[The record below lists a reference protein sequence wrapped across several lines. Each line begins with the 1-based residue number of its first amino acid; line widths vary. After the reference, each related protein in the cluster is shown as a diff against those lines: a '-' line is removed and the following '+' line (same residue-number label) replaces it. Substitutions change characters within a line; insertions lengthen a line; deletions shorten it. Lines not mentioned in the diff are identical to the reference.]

1 MGIKDEIREIL
12 IDYVKKGEDPLS
24 RIIGQTEAKKQ
35 FLASVVAG
43 HDVILK
49 GPRGCGKT
57 TMAKEMAQLLRP
69 IDVVDG
75 CEFNCQP
82 DRIACPVCRNKYSEG
97 GNPGDSEATIPTRTV
112 GGLERFVR
120 IQGSPDLTV
129 QDLLGDIDPVA
140 AFRYSP
146 TDYRAFT
153 PGKLLKGNN
162 GVVFCDEIAK
172 MPQRLQGAFLQVLDE
187 GRATISGYDLDYPAD
202 FLMIATSNLSAE
214 SGDVPLIDVLL
225 DRVDVIEMTYPS
237 NIEDEVRII
246 RNEAHDLGVEVDDR
260 MVEAIARAVQGTRS
274 EESLLKPASVRASI
288 KVFEKTQAYSLM
300 RASGVAGTR
309 DLYEALCSVLPAA
322 TGSSYAD
329 ARKAALEVLHEYGWY
344 LR

>member
-12 IDYVKKGEDPLS
+12 VDHVKQGEDPLA
-24 RIIGQTEAKKQ
+24 RIIGQSEAKKQ

-57 TMAKEMAQLLRP
+57 TLAKEMAKLLRP
-69 IDVVDG
+69 IEVIEG

-82 DRIACPVCRNKYSEG
+82 DRIACPVCRSKYGESST
-97 GNPGDSEATIPTRTV
+97 GDGISTKQV
-112 GGLERFVR
+112 GGLERFIR
-120 IQGSPDLTV
+120 IQGSPDLTS
-129 QDLLGDIDPVA
+129 QDLLGDVDPVA
-140 AFRYSP
+140 AFKYSP

-162 GVVFCDEIAK
+162 GIVFCDEIAK

-202 FLMIATSNLSAE
+202 FLMIATSNMSAE

-225 DRVDVIEMTYPS
+225 DRVDVIEMEYPS
-237 NIEDEVRII
+237 NIEDEVKII
-246 RNEAHDLGVEVDDR
+246 RNESDYLGVQ
-260 MVEAIARAVQGTRS
+260 VEDKMIEAVARAVQSTRVDGQM
-274 EESLLKPASVRASI
+274 LKPASVRASI
-288 KVFEKTQAYSLM
+288 KVYEKTQAYALM
-300 RASGVAGTR
+300 RASRAAGPR
-309 DLYEALCSVLPAA
+309 DLYEALSSVLPAA
-322 TGSSYAD
+322 TGSSQAD
-329 ARKAALEVLHEYGWY
+329 SRKAALEVLHEYGWY

>member
-1 MGIKDEIREIL
+1 MMGIKEELRETL
-12 IDYVKKGEDPLS
+12 IGYVKKSEDPLS
-24 RIIGQTEAKKQ
+24 RIIGQVDSKKQ

-57 TMAKEMAQLLRP
+57 TMAKEMAKLLRP
-69 IDVVDG
+69 VEVIDG

-82 DRIACPVCRNKYSEG
+82 DRISCPVCTSKYSKAGHEQR
-97 GNPGDSEATIPTRTV
+97 SIPTKRIA
-112 GGLERFVR
+112 GLERFVR

-140 AFRYSP
+140 AFKYSP

-162 GVVFCDEIAK
+162 GIVFCDEIAK

-187 GRATISGYDLDYPAD
+187 GKATISGYDVDYPAE
-202 FLMIATSNLSAE
+202 FLMIATSNLSPE

-225 DRVDVIEMTYPS
+225 DRVDVIEMTYPG
-237 NIEDEVRII
+237 NLNEEATII
-246 RNEAHDLGVEVDDR
+246 ANEARKLGVEVEEK
-260 MVEAIARAVQGTRS
+260 MVEAICRAVQRTRS
-274 EESLLKPASVRASI
+274 DDGPASKPASVRASI

-300 RASGVAGTR
+300 RASRVAGTR
-309 DLYEALCSVLPAA
+309 DLYDALCSVLPAA
-322 TGSSYAD
+322 TGMSDAD
-329 ARKAALEVLHEYGWY
+329 ARKFGLEVLHEFGWY

>member
-1 MGIKDEIREIL
+1 MGVKDEIREVL
-12 IDYVKKGEDPLS
+12 IEKVKASEDPLS
-24 RIIGQTEAKKQ
+24 RIIGQAEAKKQ

-57 TMAKEMAQLLRP
+57 TLAKEMAKLLSP
-69 IDVVDG
+69 IQVVEG

-82 DRIACPVCRNKYSEG
+82 DRIACPVCRNKYS
-97 GNPGDSEATIPTRTV
+97 NPGTEEIPTREV
-112 GGLERFVR
+112 AGLDRFVR

-162 GVVFCDEIAK
+162 GIVFCDEIAK

-187 GRATISGYDLDYPAD
+187 GKATISGYDVDYPAD

-225 DRVDVIEMTYPS
+225 DRVDVIEMSYPT
-237 NIEDEVRII
+237 NLEDEVRII
-246 RNEAHDLGVEVDDR
+246 GNEAHDLGVQVEDK
-260 MVEAIARAVQGTRS
+260 MVEAVARAVQRTRTP
-274 EESLLKPASVRASI
+274 ESPLLPASVRASI
-288 KVFEKTQAYSLM
+288 KIYEKTQAYSLM
-300 RASGVAGTR
+300 RGSKNAGTR
-309 DLYEALCSVLPAA
+309 DLYEALCSVLPSA
-322 TGSSYAD
+322 TGSSFAE
-329 ARKAALEVLHEYGWY
+329 ARKSALEVLHEFGWY

>member
-12 IDYVKKGEDPLS
+12 VDHVKRGDDPLS
-24 RIIGQTEAKKQ
+24 RIIGQTESKKQ
-35 FLASVVAG
+35 FLASLVAG

-57 TMAKEMAQLLRP
+57 TMAKEMAKHLHA

-82 DRIACPVCRNKYSEG
+82 DRVACPVCRSKYPA
-97 GNPGDSEATIPTRTV
+97 NPGAEAVPTKTV
-112 GGLERFVR
+112 SGLERFVR
-120 IQGSPDLTV
+120 IQGSPDLTA

-140 AFRYSP
+140 AFKYSP

-162 GVVFCDEIAK
+162 GIVFCDEIAK

-187 GRATISGYDLDYPAD
+187 GKATISGYDLDYPAE
-202 FLMIATSNLSAE
+202 FLMIATSNLSVE

-225 DRVDVIEMTYPS
+225 DRVDVIEMDYPTS
-237 NIEDEVRII
+237 LQDEVKII
-246 RNEAHDLGVEVDDR
+246 RNEANDLGVALEDK
-260 MVEAIARAVQGTRS
+260 MVEAIARAVQGTRNH
-274 EESLLKPASVRASI
+274 ESSTKPASVRASI
-288 KVFEKTQAYSLM
+288 KIHEKAQAYSLM
-300 RASGVAGTR
+300 RGSRAAGVR
-309 DLYEALCSVLPAA
+309 DLYEAMCSVLPAA

-329 ARKAALEVLHEYGWY
+329 ARKSALEVLHEFGWY

>member
-1 MGIKDEIREIL
+1 MDVKEELRDTL
-12 IDYVKKGEDPLS
+12 IDFVKEGKDPLS
-24 RIIGQTEAKKQ
+24 RIIGQTDAKKQ
-35 FLASVVAG
+35 FLASVVSG
-43 HDVILK
+43 HDIILK

-57 TMAKEMAQLLRP
+57 TLAKEMARLLNP
-69 IDVVDG
+69 VDVVEG

-82 DRIACPVCRNKYSEG
+82 DRIACPVCRNRYGSNS
-97 GNPGDSEATIPTRTV
+97 NPGKIPTRKV
-112 GGLERFVR
+112 EGLERFVR

-140 AFRYSP
+140 AFKYSP

-162 GVVFCDEIAK
+162 GIVFCDEIAK

-225 DRVDVIEMTYPS
+225 DRVDVIEMSYPS
-237 NIEDEVRII
+237 KIEEEVTII
-246 RNEAHDLGVEVDDR
+246 RNESNDLGVEVEDR
-260 MVEAIARAVQGTRS
+260 MIEALARSSQGTRS
-274 EESLLKPASVRASI
+274 EGTAFQAASVRASI
-288 KVFEKTQAYSLM
+288 KLYEKTQAYSLL
-300 RASGVAGTR
+300 RGSRVASTR
-309 DLYEALCSVLPAA
+309 DVYDAMCSVLPAA
-322 TGSSYAD
+322 TGVSPESI
-329 ARKAALEVLHEYGWY
+329 KKFALEILHEFGWY

>member
-1 MGIKDEIREIL
+1 LGIKDEIREIL
-12 IDYVKKGEDPLS
+12 VAHVKKGEDPLS

-35 FLASVVAG
+35 FLASLVAG

-57 TMAKEMAQLLRP
+57 TMAKEMAKHLQA

-82 DRIACPVCRNKYSEG
+82 DRVACPVCRSKYHT
-97 GNPGDSEATIPTRTV
+97 NPHRDPVPTKTV
-112 GGLERFVR
+112 SGLERFVR
-120 IQGSPDLTV
+120 IQGSPDLTA

-140 AFRYSP
+140 AFQYSP

-162 GVVFCDEIAK
+162 GIVFCDEIAK

-187 GRATISGYDLDYPAD
+187 GNATISGYDLDYPAD

-225 DRVDVIEMTYPS
+225 DRVDVIEMEYPT
-237 NIEDEVRII
+237 NLQDEVDII
-246 RNEAHDLGVEVDDR
+246 KNEATALGVKVDEK
-260 MVEAIARAVQGTRS
+260 MVEAIARAVQGTRTQETS
-274 EESLLKPASVRASI
+274 TKPASVRASI
-288 KVFEKTQAYSLM
+288 KIHEKTQAYSLM
-300 RASGVAGTR
+300 RGSREAGVR

-329 ARKAALEVLHEYGWY
+329 ARKSALEVLHEFGWY

>member
-1 MGIKDEIREIL
+1 MDIKEELRGTI
-12 IDYVKKGEDPLS
+12 IDHLKGGQDPLS

-57 TMAKEMAQLLRP
+57 TLAKEMAKLLQP
-69 IDVVDG
+69 IEVIEG

-82 DRIACPVCRNKYSEG
+82 DHISCPVCRDKYPS
-97 GNPGDSEATIPTRTV
+97 NPGDQQVVTREV
-112 GGLERFVR
+112 GGLQRFVR
-120 IQGSPDLTV
+120 IQGSPDLTA

-140 AFRYSP
+140 AFKYSP
-146 TDYRAFT
+146 SDYRAFT

-162 GVVFCDEIAK
+162 GIVFCDEIAK

-237 NIEDEVRII
+237 NMDEEVMII
-246 RNEAHDLGVEVDDR
+246 RNEAEDLGVEVEDK
-260 MVEAIARAVQGTRS
+260 MVKAIAKSVQRTRPD
-274 EESLLKPASVRASI
+274 ELVMKPASVRASI
-288 KVFEKTQAYSLM
+288 KIYEKTQAYCLM
-300 RASGVAGTR
+300 RGSKVAGTR

-322 TGSSYAD
+322 TGSSYAE
-329 ARKAALEVLHEYGWY
+329 ARKFALEVLHEYGWY

>member
-1 MGIKDEIREIL
+1 MDVKTEIREIL
-12 IDYVKKGEDPLS
+12 IKSVREGKDPLS
-24 RIIGQTEAKKQ
+24 RIIGQREAKKQ
-35 FLASVVAG
+35 FLASIVAG

-57 TMAKEMAQLLRP
+57 TLAKEMAKMLGP
-69 IDVVDG
+69 INVIEG

-82 DRIACPVCRNKYSEG
+82 DQIACPVCRSRY
-97 GNPGDSEATIPTRTV
+97 GDSEMDPERAPTRNV
-112 GGLERFVR
+112 SGLERFVR

-140 AFRYSP
+140 AFKYSP
-146 TDYRAFT
+146 DDYRAFT

-162 GVVFCDEIAK
+162 GIVFCDEIAK

-187 GRATISGYDLDYPAD
+187 GKATISGYDLDYPAD

-225 DRVDVIEMTYPS
+225 DRVDVIEMSYP
-237 NIEDEVRII
+237 NRIQDEATII
-246 RNEAHDLGVEVDDR
+246 KNEAKDLGVKVGEE
-260 MVEAIARAVQGTRS
+260 MMEAIASSTQKTRGNNTNFQ
-274 EESLLKPASVRASI
+274 PASVRASI
-288 KVFEKTQAYSLM
+288 KIFEKTQAYSLI
-300 RASGVAGTR
+300 SGNGSAQVK
-309 DLYEALCSVLPAA
+309 DLYDALCSVLPAA
-322 TGSSYAD
+322 TGAPHSEV
-329 ARKAALEVLHEYGWY
+329 KKQALEVLHDYGWY

>member
-1 MGIKDEIREIL
+1 MGIKDELREIV
-12 IDYVKKGEDPLS
+12 IDYVKKREDPLS
-24 RIIGQTEAKKQ
+24 RIIGQEETKKQ

-43 HDVILK
+43 HDIILK

-57 TMAKEMAQLLRP
+57 TLAKEMAKLLHP
-69 IDVVDG
+69 LEIIEG

-82 DRIACPVCRNKYSEG
+82 DRIACPVCRNKYSSVG
-97 GNPGDSEATIPTRTV
+97 KKSNKIQTRRIS
-112 GGLERFVR
+112 GMERFVR

-140 AFRYSP
+140 AFKYSP

-162 GVVFCDEIAK
+162 GIVFCDEIAK

-187 GRATISGYDLDYPAD
+187 GKATISGYDLDYPAD

-237 NIEDEVRII
+237 KLDEEVTII
-246 RNEAHDLGVEVDDR
+246 RNEARDLGVGLEDN
-260 MVEAIARAVQGTRS
+260 MVEAIAWAVQRTRKEDS
-274 EESLLKPASVRASI
+274 SVKPASVRASI
-288 KVFEKTQAYSLM
+288 KIFDKTQAYSLM
-300 RASGVAGTR
+300 RASRVAGTR
-309 DLYEALCSVLPAA
+309 DLYEALCSVLPSA
-322 TGSSYAD
+322 TGSSYAE
-329 ARKAALEVLHEYGWY
+329 ARKYALEVLHKYGWY

>member
-1 MGIKDEIREIL
+1 MRDKL
-12 IDYVKKGEDPLS
+12 IDCVKRGEDPLS
-24 RIIGQTEAKKQ
+24 RIIGQKEAKKQ

-57 TMAKEMAQLLRP
+57 TMAKEMAKLLRP
-69 IDVVDG
+69 IEVIDG

-82 DRIACPVCRNKYSEG
+82 GRISCPVCSHRYSTEQREVQ
-97 GNPGDSEATIPTRTV
+97 PVPTKMIS
-112 GGLERFVR
+112 GLERFVR

-140 AFRYSP
+140 AFKYSP

-162 GVVFCDEIAK
+162 GIVFCDEIAK

-187 GRATISGYDLDYPAD
+187 GKATISGYDVDYPAE
-202 FLMIATSNLSAE
+202 FLMVATSNLSAE

-237 NIEDEVRII
+237 TIDEETTII
-246 RNEAHDLGVEVDDR
+246 VNEAHKLGVEVDG
-260 MVEAIARAVQGTRS
+260 MMIEAICRAVQRTRGDEPS
-274 EESLLKPASVRASI
+274 SKPASVRASI
-288 KVFEKTQAYSLM
+288 KIYEKTQAYALM
-300 RASGVAGTR
+300 RASRVAGPR
-309 DLYEALCSVLPAA
+309 DLYDALCSVLPAA
-322 TGSSYAD
+322 TGMSQAD
-329 ARKAALEVLHEYGWY
+329 ARKSGLETLHQYGWY

>member
-12 IDYVKKGEDPLS
+12 VDHVKRGEDPLS
-24 RIIGQTEAKKQ
+24 RIIGQADAKKQ

-57 TMAKEMAQLLRP
+57 TLAKEMAKLLRP
-69 IDVVDG
+69 IQVIDG

-82 DRIACPVCRNKYSEG
+82 DRIACPVCRSKYSG
-97 GNPGDSEATIPTRTV
+97 TDPRSIPTRKVV
-112 GGLERFVR
+112 GLDRFVR

-140 AFRYSP
+140 AFKYSP

-162 GVVFCDEIAK
+162 GIVFCDEIAK

-202 FLMIATSNLSAE
+202 FLMIATSNLSPE

-225 DRVDVIEMTYPS
+225 DRVDVIEMTYPARL
-237 NIEDEVRII
+237 DEEVKII
-246 RNEAHDLGVEVDDR
+246 RNEGQNLGVEVEDA
-260 MVEAIARAVQGTRS
+260 MIEAVARAVQRTRA
-274 EESLLKPASVRASI
+274 EESAVKPASVRASI
-288 KVFEKTQAYSLM
+288 KIFEKTQAYSLM
-300 RASGVAGTR
+300 RGSRVADTR

-322 TGSSYAD
+322 TGSSPAE
-329 ARKAALEVLHEYGWY
+329 AKKFALEALHEYGWY

>member
-1 MGIKDEIREIL
+1 MGIKDEIREVL
-12 IDYVKKGEDPLS
+12 IDSVKRGEDPLS
-24 RIIGQTEAKKQ
+24 RIIGQVDAKKQ

-57 TMAKEMAQLLRP
+57 TMAKEMAKLLRP
-69 IDVVDG
+69 IEVVEG

-82 DRIACPVCRNKYSEG
+82 TRIACPVCRSKYS
-97 GNPGDSEATIPTRTV
+97 NPGTADMPTRKV
-112 GGLERFVR
+112 SGLERFVR

-140 AFRYSP
+140 AFKYSP

-162 GVVFCDEIAK
+162 GIVFCDEIAK

-225 DRVDVIEMTYPS
+225 DRVDVIEMSYPS
-237 NIEDEVRII
+237 NLEDEVRIVG
-246 RNEAHDLGVEVDDR
+246 NEAQDLGVEMDDK
-260 MVEAIARAVQGTRS
+260 MVEAIARAVQRTRAA
-274 EESLLKPASVRASI
+274 EIVLQPASVRASI
-288 KVFEKTQAYSLM
+288 KIFEKTQAYSLM
-300 RASGVAGTR
+300 RGSKIAGTR
-309 DLYEALCSVLPAA
+309 DLYEALCSVLPSA
-322 TGSSYAD
+322 TGSSFAE
-329 ARKAALEVLHEYGWY
+329 ARKSALEVLHEFGWY